1 MREVDIEALDWDK
14 SGGLL
19 PAVIQDIAT
28 GSVLMVGYMNREA
41 LKETLDAGKVTFFS
55 RSRNQLWT
63 KGETS
68 GNYLIF
74 KGVQTDCDVDALL
87 IQAEPVGPTCH
98 RGTVTC
104 FQDEAEFRG
113 ITFLNHLESIIM
125 SRKQEMPEGSYTTH
139 LFNEGLPQISK
150 KLGEEAIEVVVSA
163 LQERQQTLEETADLL
178 YHLLVFLVERKVSL
192 GEVVDELERRHGGGG
207 R

>member
-14 SGGLL
+14 SGGLI
-19 PAVIQDIAT
+19 PAVIQDIGT

-41 LKETLDAGKVTFFS
+41 LKETFDAGKVTFFS
-55 RSRNQLWT
+55 RSRKQLWT

-74 KGVQTDCDVDALL
+74 KGIQTDCDADALL
-87 IQAEPVGPTCH
+87 IQAEPCGPTCH

-104 FQDEAEFRG
+104 FQDEARFKG
-113 ITFLNHLESIIM
+113 ITFLNHLESLII
-125 SRKQEMPEGSYTTH
+125 SRKQEMPEGSYTAH
-139 LFNEGLPQISK
+139 LFSCGLPQISK
-150 KLGEEAIEVVVSA
+150 KLGEEAIEVIVSV
-163 LQERQQTLEETADLL
+163 LQDRQQTLEETADLL

-192 GEVVDELERRHGGGG
+192 DEVVDELERRHGGGN